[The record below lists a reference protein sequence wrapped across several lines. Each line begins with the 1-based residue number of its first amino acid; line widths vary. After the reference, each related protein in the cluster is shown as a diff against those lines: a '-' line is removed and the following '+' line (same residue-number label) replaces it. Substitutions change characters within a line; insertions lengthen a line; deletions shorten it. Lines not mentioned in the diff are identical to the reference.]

1 MNNPELW
8 EKLRS
13 VLLRDAVSFGQVP
26 LSSGK
31 ISSYYIDGKMVTLS
45 PEGAYLVASLMLD
58 KIGTDAD
65 AVGGLTIGADPIV
78 GAIAA
83 VSHLQGRPIS
93 TFIVRKE
100 PKKHGKMKWIEGPV
114 REGDRVVIVDDVITT
129 GTSLKKAIEAAEKA
143 GCKVVKV
150 IALVDR
156 EEGGR
161 EALTQMG
168 YVFDTLFTTADLTAE
183 RALASRANSEAA

>member
-1 MNNPELW
+1 MNKPELW

-13 VLLRDAVSFGQVP
+13 VLRRDAMSFGQVP

-31 ISSYYIDGKMVTLS
+31 VSTYYIDGKMVTLA

-58 KIGTDAD
+58 RIGVDAD

-83 VSHLQGRPIS
+83 VSHLEGRPIN

-129 GTSLKKAIEAAEKA
+129 GGSLIKAIEAAEEA

-156 EEGGR
+156 QEGGR
-161 EALTQMG
+161 ETLTQMG
-168 YVFDTLFTTADLTAE
+168 YAFEALFTSSDLTVE
-183 RALASRANSEAA
+183 RSQASRANTEAA